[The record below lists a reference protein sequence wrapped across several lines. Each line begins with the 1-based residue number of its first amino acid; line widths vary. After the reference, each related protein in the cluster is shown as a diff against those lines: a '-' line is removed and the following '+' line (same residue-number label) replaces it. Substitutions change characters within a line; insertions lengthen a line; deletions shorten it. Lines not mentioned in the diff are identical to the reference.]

1 MIAEKCF
8 KAEYIHSLRAEYGGD
23 PILYEKCIHAFA
35 LLEYLSQ
42 SDIPFLFKGG
52 TSLLLHLP
60 NIRRLS
66 IDIDIVSH
74 VSGAELDMVVERI
87 ADIPPFL
94 RSEESERGVRGLPT
108 RRHFKLF
115 YHSQVENKESYVL
128 LDVVE
133 EDECVLVTEQKDIS
147 MEFLQMESLC
157 QVTMPTVEALLGDKT
172 TAFAPNTIG
181 VPYVTD
187 KGRSMTMQVVKQL
200 FDIGE
205 LYNIAS
211 DFDAVRIAFDA
222 SCEMENKYREEDY
235 SREDVLQDIIE
246 TGLGICAFSL
256 KGAPSFDYE
265 NEVLDGVK
273 RLKNH
278 LVRDKFRMDREA
290 KIAAAKAVLLASS
303 LLSGQALPFEIYTG
317 SDEQLEE
324 LKTAELTDLCLGY
337 NRLKVVLPDAFF
349 YLNKADMIIKTP
361 MVMND

>member
-8 KAEYIHSLRAEYGGD
+8 TAEYIDSLIAEYGGN

-35 LLEYLSQ
+35 LLEHLSL

-60 NIRRLS
+60 IIRRLS

-74 VSGAELDMVVERI
+74 ISGAELDMVVERI
-87 ADIPPFL
+87 GDIPPFL
-94 RSEESERGVRGLPT
+94 RSEESERGVRGLPQ
-108 RRHFKLF
+108 RRHFKMF
-115 YHSQVENKESYVL
+115 YHSQVEDKESFVL

-157 QVTMPTVEALLGDKT
+157 QVTMPTIEALLGDKI

-181 VPYVTD
+181 VPYVTE

-205 LYNIAS
+205 LYNIAR

-222 SCEMENKYREEDY
+222 SYEMEKKYREEDY
-235 SREDVLQDIIE
+235 SREDVLHDIIE

-256 KGAPSFDYE
+256 KGPPSFNRE
-265 NEVLDGVK
+265 QEMLDGVK
-273 RLKNH
+273 RLRSH
-278 LVRDKFRMDREA
+278 LIRDSFTMVHEA
-290 KIAAAKAVLLASS
+290 KIAAAKAVHLASS
-303 LLSGQALPFEIYTG
+303 LLSGKAFPFEVYTG
-317 SDEQLEE
+317 SEEQLEE
-324 LKTAELTDLCLGY
+324 LETAELSGLCRGY

-349 YLNKADMIIKTP
+349 YLNKAENSHA
-361 MVMND
+361 V

>member
-1 MIAEKCF
+1 
-8 KAEYIHSLRAEYGGD
+8 
-23 PILYEKCIHAFA
+23 
-35 LLEYLSQ
+35 
-42 SDIPFLFKGG
+42 
-52 TSLLLHLP
+52 
-60 NIRRLS
+60 
-66 IDIDIVSH
+66 
-74 VSGAELDMVVERI
+74 
-87 ADIPPFL
+87 
-94 RSEESERGVRGLPT
+94 
-108 RRHFKLF
+108 
-115 YHSQVENKESYVL
+115 
-128 LDVVE
+128 
-133 EDECVLVTEQKDIS
+133 
-147 MEFLQMESLC
+147 
-157 QVTMPTVEALLGDKT
+157 
-172 TAFAPNTIG
+172 
-181 VPYVTD
+181 
-187 KGRSMTMQVVKQL
+187 
-200 FDIGE
+200 
-205 LYNIAS
+205 
-211 DFDAVRIAFDA
+211 
-222 SCEMENKYREEDY
+222 MENKYREEDY